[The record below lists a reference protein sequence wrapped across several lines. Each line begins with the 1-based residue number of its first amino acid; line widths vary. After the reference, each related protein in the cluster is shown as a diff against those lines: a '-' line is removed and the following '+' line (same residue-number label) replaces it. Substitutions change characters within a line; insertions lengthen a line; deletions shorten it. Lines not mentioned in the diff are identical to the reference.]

1 MIDSVVPNRELE
13 RTMAYHGSSNDVG
26 RIGAEI
32 AYSVAK
38 EKLGLKDVLMN
49 EPARPGTDLFT
60 KDGKVV
66 MQARMLQRTADET
79 SGQMGTDV
87 ETQLMALIGQLGID
101 FKNHT
106 EATAG
111 YAILSYIDSDGV
123 IKTIVLEVQSPV
135 MLP

>member
-60 KDGKVV
+60 KEGNVEMDAK
-66 MQARMLQRTADET
+66 MLQKTALVT
-79 SGQMGTDV
+79 SKQVVDHVGIKIV
-87 ETQLMALIGQLGID
+87 ALIGDLGREID
-101 FKNHT
+101 N
-106 EATAG
+106 
-111 YAILSYIDSDGV
+111 
-123 IKTIVLEVQSPV
+123 
-135 MLP
+135 

>member
-1 MIDSVVPNRELE
+1 
-13 RTMAYHGSSNDVG
+13 
-26 RIGAEI
+26 
-32 AYSVAK
+32 
-38 EKLGLKDVLMN
+38 MN